1 METVVHSMIGE
12 RLNELRKDR
21 RLTQKELGE
30 ILNVNHHSISSYENN
45 KSEPPDDIK
54 IQIAKFFGVSL
65 DYLMGVTDDP
75 QPHIPDRSVLRL
87 PPGFSE
93 QKRRLVELFVRFLE
107 TQVADEPRTF

>member
-1 METVVHSMIGE
+1 MIGE

-54 IQIAKFFGVSL
+54 IQIAKFFWASAGL
-65 DYLMGVTDDP
+65 
-75 QPHIPDRSVLRL
+75 I
-87 PPGFSE
+87 
-93 QKRRLVELFVRFLE
+93 
-107 TQVADEPRTF
+107 